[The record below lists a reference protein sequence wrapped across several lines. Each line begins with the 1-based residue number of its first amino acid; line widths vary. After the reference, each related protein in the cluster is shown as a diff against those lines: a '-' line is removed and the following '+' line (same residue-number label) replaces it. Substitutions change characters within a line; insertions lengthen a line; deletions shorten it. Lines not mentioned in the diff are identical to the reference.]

1 MKFQNF
7 QFQLRPNKFCLR
19 FTLLMYFLIY
29 LFPCMVNVSVNSF
42 QSCWSVFE
50 VTRRIKCTRTHHSAS
65 DEARTS
71 DPLISIRALPASHCA
86 HQFLSYK
93 RHFEEAFFFS
103 RMFSHELFSFKNCI
117 SCFCRFI
124 CSVYTFT
131 S

>member
-1 MKFQNF
+1 MSIVS
-7 QFQLRPNKFCLR
+7 P
-19 FTLLMYFLIY
+19 YI
-29 LFPCMVNVSVNSF
+29 LFPWAVYDQVNSF

-93 RHFEEAFFFS
+93 RHFEEAFFSQECFLTN
-103 RMFSHELFSFKNCI
+103 FSHLRIVFLFFVDSYVQCTPLPHRDAFY
-117 SCFCRFI
+117 S
-124 CSVYTFT
+124 TFVRAA
-131 S
+131 